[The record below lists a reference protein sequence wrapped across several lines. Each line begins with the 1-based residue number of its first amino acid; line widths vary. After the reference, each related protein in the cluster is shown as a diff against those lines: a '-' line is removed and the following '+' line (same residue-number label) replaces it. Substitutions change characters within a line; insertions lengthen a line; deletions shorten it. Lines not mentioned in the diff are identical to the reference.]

1 MDPAICTPQA
11 QRGLRAFEAPLAE
24 EETEAGEL
32 SRLPTTTA
40 GDEPPSPPPSP
51 PPSLGGAL
59 RPLGRLCAGLA
70 LSRQSRAQRLPNG
83 ARGGPESAQ
92 GVGRGAAAN
101 RGARGRRAL
110 QGPSPIGHLPLRH
123 ILGPPAWSARVGA
136 GAEPG
141 AETDAQVSGPAAQ
154 V

>member
-24 EETEAGEL
+24 EETEAGDL
-32 SRLPTTTA
+32 SRLPTTTG
-40 GDEPPSPPPSP
+40 GDEPPPSP
-51 PPSLGGAL
+51 APSLGGAP

-70 LSRQSRAQRLPNG
+70 LSCQSRAQRLPNG
-83 ARGGPESAQ
+83 ARCGPESAQ
-92 GVGRGAAAN
+92 GVGRGVAAN
-101 RGARGRRAL
+101 RGARGRRAS

-123 ILGPPAWSARVGA
+123 ILGRPAWSARVGA

-141 AETDAQVSGPAAQ
+141 AETGAQVSGPAAQ

>member
-32 SRLPTTTA
+32 SRLPTTTG
-40 GDEPPSPPPSP
+40 GDEPPPPAPRP
-51 PPSLGGAL
+51 PGLGGVP
-59 RPLGRLCAGLA
+59 RPLGRLCAGRA
-70 LSRQSRAQRLPNG
+70 LSRQSHAPRLPSG

-92 GVGRGAAAN
+92 GVGRSAAAN
-101 RGARGRRAL
+101 RGARGRRAS

-123 ILGPPAWSARVGA
+123 ILGRPAWSARVVA
-136 GAEPG
+136 GAEPC
-141 AETDAQVSGPAAQ
+141 ADTAAQVSGPAAQ